1 MRIKSIREVYT
12 EESIPV
18 YDIEVPRTANFVL
31 SSGVVVHN
39 SKDGADSLAGSL
51 YNAMLNED
59 EIHLDIADNVINIVE
74 TNTDNTNKLNM
85 NHVSS
90 VHELIKDKISSSMV
104 GSMIDDIYGTDSQYN
119 IPVIDDQDNVEDPIE
134 LSDEEKIR
142 RFKLAK
148 ERQSKGVSNYSDEDM
163 RSIIDQSKDYLDSIL
178 I

>member
-1 MRIKSIREVYT
+1 
-12 EESIPV
+12 
-18 YDIEVPRTANFVL
+18 
-31 SSGVVVHN
+31 
-39 SKDGADSLAGSL
+39 
-51 YNAMLNED
+51 
-59 EIHLDIADNVINIVE
+59 
-74 TNTDNTNKLNM
+74 M